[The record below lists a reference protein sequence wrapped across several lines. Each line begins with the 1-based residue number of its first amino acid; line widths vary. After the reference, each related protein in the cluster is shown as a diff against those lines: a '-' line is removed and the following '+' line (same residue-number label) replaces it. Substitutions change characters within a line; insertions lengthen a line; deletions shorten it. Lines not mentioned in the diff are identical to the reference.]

1 MSQHAQ
7 AAHDIDGDFLEEDAQ
22 QPASSNERARP
33 IPRIS
38 IQAFCDDVRMADV
51 LQYAADD
58 RRLSKTHVSVHMGGI
73 AAAVAHYVDSPT
85 PNLIIVDSAL
95 NGGQLIAELDRLAES
110 CDPGTKV
117 IVIGRHNDVLL
128 YRELLKR
135 GVGEYLVA
143 PIEPMGLMESISNL
157 YNNPDT
163 DPVGHVFAFIGAKGG
178 VGSSTI
184 CHNVGWTMSEILK
197 TNVTI
202 ADLDLAFGT
211 TGLDFNQDPV
221 QGIAEAL
228 AAPERLDDQLLDRLL
243 TKCSE
248 HLSIFAAPV
257 VIERDYDISPEAC
270 EMVID
275 VVRQNVPFVA
285 IDLPHGWSA
294 WSKRVL
300 LQADEVVIT
309 AAPDLANLRNAKN
322 IVDLLKTSRK
332 NDNKPHLILN
342 MANLPKRQ
350 EITVKEFEQALD
362 AKVMAVI
369 DYDSETFSQASNNGQ
384 MIEELSAKAK
394 AVEKFHDIALK
405 ITRRKDVKAEKSKF
419 AVRRHRADPREA
431 EAQALRTSPCSAGVR
446 MIPCP
451 RNGPSRSRLRLR
463 LPSSPW
469 SEGAGAAAPERTR
482 ALPPPRPEPVAEVQ
496 RKHSEEYYDVK
507 TTVFNALI
515 DTIRSDAAR
524 QARHHRCARRN
535 SRHRQRDHS
544 DQKRRDVDFRAGRAA
559 RRYLQRRSWLWTA
572 RAAVGAR

>member
-1 MSQHAQ
+1 MSQHTQ
-7 AAHDIDGDFLEEDAQ
+7 AAHAVDGEYFEEDVQ
-22 QPASSNERARP
+22 QAASPNERARP

-38 IQAFCDDVRMADV
+38 IQAFCDDVRMAEM
-51 LQYAADD
+51 LQYAAED
-58 RRLSKTHVSVHMGGI
+58 RRLSKAHVSVHMGGI
-73 AAAVAHYVDSPT
+73 AAAVSHYVDSPT

-309 AAPDLANLRNAKN
+309 ASPDLANLRNAKN

-384 MIEELSAKAK
+384 MIEELSPKAK

-405 ITRRKDVKAEKSKF
+405 ITRRKDVKADKSNSPFAAIVPILEKLK
-419 AVRRHRADPREA
+419 
-431 EAQALRTSPCSAGVR
+431 L
-446 MIPCP
+446 
-451 RNGPSRSRLRLR
+451 
-463 LPSSPW
+463 
-469 SEGAGAAAPERTR
+469 
-482 ALPPPRPEPVAEVQ
+482 
-496 RKHSEEYYDVK
+496 
-507 TTVFNALI
+507 
-515 DTIRSDAAR
+515 
-524 QARHHRCARRN
+524 
-535 SRHRQRDHS
+535 
-544 DQKRRDVDFRAGRAA
+544 KR
-559 RRYLQRRSWLWTA
+559 
-572 RAAVGAR
+572 